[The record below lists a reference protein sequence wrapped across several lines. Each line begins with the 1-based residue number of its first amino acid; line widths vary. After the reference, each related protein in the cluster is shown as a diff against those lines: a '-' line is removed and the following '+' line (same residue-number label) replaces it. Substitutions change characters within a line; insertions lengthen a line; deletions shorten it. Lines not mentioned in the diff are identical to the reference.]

1 MREPL
6 NIPFSRSH
14 TATRRPRRVVW
25 TFLVPVI
32 LVLVVFLHASTLWF
46 TRGIVFAAAPESTI
60 YAFQLLINKKT
71 LPVLERVL
79 LKIPLITG
87 RDLTISDLAPLTRGQ
102 IGWFF
107 HEDGS
112 RSVALRASKVELPLE
127 LFDAKQIAVQEVNAG
142 LSLISETLQ
151 PVGGI
156 STKRTF
162 LGLLP
167 VIRTRIGQFW
177 EKGSK
182 RSQPIVFFNGRFDVR
197 LPASDSDDLEVI
209 KDVPI
214 GTFAVLS
221 TPVFTNRDIY
231 RSLPVP
237 EKVFSTPGVVALS
250 DPEDPSFFVRS
261 ELSMNEGERLLLIRT
276 ILSEKNT
283 EKKPFV
289 LQDDTVAQEQF
300 ADPDLISLEER
311 AIAGKIFYHGTTGD
325 DSLFLSK
332 DGEFILSDKEETLK
346 KWLAEIKEGKKMM
359 ECDAN
364 IAFANLKQ
372 LIETGWYAT
381 TYYSTH
387 PFYALA
393 DSFEAMGIKKSGKM
407 LKLSLCI

>member
-1 MREPL
+1 MRESL

-25 TFLVPVI
+25 TFLIPII
-32 LVLVVFLHASTLWF
+32 LVLVVFWHVSILWF
-46 TRGIVFAAAPESTI
+46 TRSTVFVAAPESTI
-60 YAFQLLINKKT
+60 YAFQLLINEKT
-71 LPVLERVL
+71 LPILENVL
-79 LKIPLITG
+79 LKIPLITN

-112 RSVALRASKVELPLE
+112 RSIALRARKEELPLE
-127 LFDAKQIAVQEVNAG
+127 LFDAKQIAVQEVNSG

-156 STKRTF
+156 STKRTY

-167 VIRTRIGQFW
+167 IIRTRIGQFW

-182 RSQPIVFFNGRFDVR
+182 RSQLIVFAKGRFDVR
-197 LPASDSDDLEVI
+197 LPTSDSGDLEVI
-209 KDVPI
+209 KDVPT

-237 EKVFSTPGVVALS
+237 EEVFSTPGVVALS

-276 ILSEKNT
+276 ILSEKNA

-289 LQDDTVAQEQF
+289 LQDGTVAQEQF

-311 AIAGKIFYHGTTGD
+311 MIAGKIFYHGTTGD

-332 DGEFILSDKEETLK
+332 DGEFILSDNEETLK
-346 KWLAEIKEGKKMM
+346 KWLAGIREEKKLM

-393 DSFEAMGIKKSGKM
+393 DSFQAMGIKKSGKT
-407 LKLSLCI
+407 LKLGLCI